1 VSVRAARLVEHG
13 LPLAIHEVELAAPAD
28 AEVLV
33 ELEYAGV
40 NPVDRY
46 TAEGKVAPDGPL
58 PRTLGGE
65 GAGRIDGRPVVV
77 AGMGLGATRDGV
89 FAEAAL
95 VPTAAVVDVPAG
107 VELRDAAAMGI
118 VGATAW
124 RVVEI
129 GEIGPDDR
137 VLVLGGAGGVG
148 LAVISYAASK
158 GAQVWGQTSRADKA
172 AAIRS
177 QGASD
182 AVVADAA
189 GLAEAVRGFKPTA
202 VLDCLGGEF
211 TPAALAALT
220 PRGRLVLYGTSAGA
234 EARIEL
240 QHLYRNQLRVL
251 TYGGL
256 GATQD
261 ERREAIAYALRAAA
275 DGRMRIGIGAEVP
288 LDSINDAFGLL
299 ADHSVA
305 GKIVLNLR

>member
-1 VSVRAARLVEHG
+1 VRIRAARLLEHG
-13 LPLAIHEVELAAPAD
+13 LPLEIREVELAAPAD
-28 AEVLV
+28 GEVLV

-65 GAGRIDGRPVVV
+65 GAGRVDGRLVVV
-77 AGMGLGATRDGV
+77 AGGGIGATRDGV
-89 FAEAAL
+89 FAEAAV
-95 VPTAAVVDVPAG
+95 VPTAAIVDVPPG
-107 VELRDAAAMGI
+107 VELRAAAAMGI

-137 VLVLGGAGGVG
+137 VLVLGGGGGVG

-158 GAQVWGQTSRADKA
+158 GAQVWGQTGRADKA
-172 AAIRS
+172 GAIRG

-189 GLAEAVRGFKPTA
+189 GLAEAVSDFKPTA

-211 TPAALAALT
+211 TPAALAVLA
-220 PRGRLVLYGTSAGA
+220 PRGRLVLFGTSAGT
-234 EARIEL
+234 EAHIQL
-240 QHLYRNQLRVL
+240 QRLYRNQLRVL

-261 ERREAIAYALRAAA
+261 ERHEAIACALRAVA

-305 GKIVLNLR
+305 GKIVLKLR